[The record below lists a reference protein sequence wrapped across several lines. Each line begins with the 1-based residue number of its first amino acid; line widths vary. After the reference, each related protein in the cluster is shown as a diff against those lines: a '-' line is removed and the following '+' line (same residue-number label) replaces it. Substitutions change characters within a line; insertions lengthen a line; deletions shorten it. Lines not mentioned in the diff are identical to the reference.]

1 MVRLVSTLMVAT
13 LLVGCG
19 TTVSEKK
26 EIIPESEKSMKEVYD
41 EHGLASSSDKKNAGR
56 MVISRPATAYEM
68 SADAYR
74 VNQVKN
80 RPQFRKLPN
89 PTLYIYF
96 APTLSKDGRMPI
108 PAWMT
113 EFQMYDR
120 DEYALSGEINLGER
134 Q

>member
-1 MVRLVSTLMVAT
+1 MVRLASTLLFVA
-13 LLVGCG
+13 LLMGCG

-41 EHGLASSSDKKNAGR
+41 EHGLASAANNQNTGR
-56 MVISRPATAYEM
+56 KVISRPATAYEM

-74 VNQVKN
+74 VNQVNN
-80 RPQFRKLPN
+80 RPKFRKLPN

-113 EFQMYDR
+113 EFQMFDR
-120 DEYALSGEINLGER
+120 DEYALSGEINLGDR